1 LGERVDAVILA
12 GGEPGKADPL
22 VEYAQVQKKALIQIA
37 GKEMA
42 RYVVEAI
49 AGSSRVGRIFIVGLS
64 PEDGVEFATP
74 VEYVEA
80 AGSMLDNIVAG
91 MERVTEVD
99 PDVERVIVSSADIP
113 LVTTEM
119 VDYLS
124 LGATSIWPKSLPS
137 RPTSPWLAKHWRP
150 VRISGSKSGCW
161 VLGRSSSL
169 LSEGSP
175 SPTLNE
181 WPAGL

>member
-12 GGEPGKADPL
+12 GGEPDKADPL

-49 AGSSRVGRIFIVGLS
+49 AGSSQVGRIFIVGLS

-119 VDYLS
+119 VDYFIDTCLETDHDRREINHGGS
-124 LGATSIWPKSLPS
+124 FPRVEEELRALARRLFRWG
-137 RPTSPWLAKHWRP
+137 RPQYGQGLCHPGQP
-150 VRISGSKSGCW
+150 PP
-161 VLGRSSSL
+161 
-169 LSEGSP
+169 GSP
-175 SPTLNE
+175 SIGGP
-181 WPAGL
+181 